1 MFVRLLQLRE
11 VDVLLD
17 RLVLR
22 AKLRQAA
29 RRMHLAI
36 ERDGALVPIDSAR
49 QTYLLATEA

>member
-1 MFVRLLQLRE
+1 MVEHMFVRLLQLRE

-36 ERDGALVPIDSAR
+36 ERGGVKPCAGFGSA
-49 QTYLLATEA
+49 